1 MLRTFEPSDHTSDG
15 SDPILAT
22 NDREPFIAEMRSE
35 PLDARSDGLEVC
47 SMVLRTPMHNT
58 IPNSIIRDR
67 EMGVGKWQCLH
78 CIGAD

>member
-1 MLRTFEPSDHTSDG
+1 
-15 SDPILAT
+15 
-22 NDREPFIAEMRSE
+22 MRSE